1 MRLER
6 SVWSAVLVDAQCRS
20 TSSRVT
26 PLHAVNA
33 DRRYEWFDS
42 RHPTTQEERQMA
54 QHTAIVTGASSG
66 IGLAIARV
74 LCDEGHAV
82 TMAARRPEKLE
93 RAVSELANEGFDVH
107 GVPAN
112 VAEES
117 EIQKVVTA
125 HRERHGRLDVL
136 VNNAGVGIGATLGE
150 IQTKRLDM
158 QLNINL
164 RAIVIFYR
172 ECLSML
178 QAAGAEH
185 RNALVVNTSS
195 ISGKRAEAWL
205 SVYSATK
212 HGVVGWTEAMNK
224 ELGPQGIKSTA
235 LCPAFVDT
243 PMTDFVKDQVKA
255 EEMIRPEDIAESVRY
270 LLRTSPA
277 CVVPEMMFVRPGDS
291 L

>member
-1 MRLER
+1 
-6 SVWSAVLVDAQCRS
+6 
-20 TSSRVT
+20 
-26 PLHAVNA
+26 
-33 DRRYEWFDS
+33 
-42 RHPTTQEERQMA
+42 MA

-74 LCDEGHAV
+74 LGQEGHAV

-93 RAVSELANEGFDVH
+93 NAVAELAGEGLEVH
-107 GVPAN
+107 GVAAN
-112 VAEES
+112 VAEET
-117 EIQKVVTA
+117 EIQKVVAA
-125 HRERHGRLDVL
+125 HRERYERLDVL

-150 IQTKRLDM
+150 IQTKHLDM
-158 QLNINL
+158 QLDINL
-164 RAIVIFYR
+164 RSIVIFYR
-172 ECLSML
+172 ECLEML
-178 QAAGAEH
+178 QATGAEH

-243 PMTDFVKDQVKA
+243 PMTDFVKEQVKA

-270 LLRTSPA
+270 LLRLSPA